1 TMATATSD
9 DHQQRLISSFIEIAV
24 GQTIETALQFLKA
37 TSWNLEDAINLFLVH
52 GQNQTLSYPQNS
64 SEQYWSDNQEEEQ
77 IHPPL
82 PSIRDTLYDSSSMH
96 HQTTVQVGPEE
107 IWDLKQEPS
116 DSGSVVGSEGSRLS
130 TLYRP
135 PLKLLFQGSFEDAK
149 ATSSRQNL
157 WLLVNLQSTTE
168 FASHILNRDLW
179 SNDVVSQAIE
189 FSFVLSQVYDD
200 TNEGQKISTF
210 YRIESLPPVVLLI
223 DPITG
228 QKMRSWS
235 GVIEAKSFLEDL
247 VKYMDSGP
255 HEHNASLTS
264 NKRIKT
270 EKVCYES
277 DQTST
282 CQDMSTFWDNFF
294 EESSNNIDHIL
305 FESVEDD
312 TFLGFPVLTEEPKDG
327 RRKQRNFLKT
337 EPVQLLWSFCY
348 SQMGESEKK
357 AFKLVQ
363 AIPGASKTLDYGA
376 NATFDQ
382 SGLANSLI
390 SVTWE

>member
-1 TMATATSD
+1 AS
-9 DHQQRLISSFIEIAV
+9 
-24 GQTIETALQFLKA
+24 QTIETAQQFLKA

-52 GQNQTLSYPQNS
+52 GQNKTLSYPQNS
-64 SEQYWSDNQEEEQ
+64 SEQYWSDYQEEQQ
-77 IHPPL
+77 IPPPL
-82 PSIRDTLYDSSSMH
+82 PSIRDTLYDSSSMY
-96 HQTTVQVGPEE
+96 HQPPVQVGPEE
-107 IWDLKQEPS
+107 IWDLKQEAS
-116 DSGSVVGSEGSRLS
+116 DSGSVVGSEDSRLS
-130 TLYRP
+130 SLYRP
-135 PLKLLFQGSFEDAK
+135 PLKLLFQGSFEYAK
-149 ATSSRQNL
+149 ATSSRKNL

-179 SNDVVSQAIE
+179 SNGVVSQAIE
-189 FSFVLSQVYDD
+189 SSFVLSQVYDD

-210 YRIESLPPVVLLI
+210 YRIESLAPVVLLI

-228 QKMRSWS
+228 QKMHSWS

-247 VKYMDSGP
+247 AKYMDSGP
-255 HEHNASLTS
+255 HEHVASLTS

-312 TFLGFPVLTEEPKDG
+312 TFLGFPVLTEEPKGDCDRSVVCSLCIRFPDG

-348 SQMGESEKK
+348 SQMEESEKN

-363 AIPGASKTLDYGA
+363 AIPGSSKTLDYGA